1 MPEGHQAEFGSGKC
15 AEQQVGRDDM
25 SEQEL
30 RSRRCCFTGHRPEKL
45 KRSEEEIKKGLED
58 AILKAVGDG
67 FSTFIT
73 GMARGVDIWAGQ
85 IVLRLRQSN
94 PDLRIIAALP
104 YPDCDTRWSACWRRQ
119 YVEVLEAV
127 DLVRCISPLYSMAS
141 FQKRD
146 EWMVGQASR
155 VIAVYDGVSGGTKN
169 TIDFA
174 IKCAV
179 AVDYI

>member
-45 KRSEEEIKKGLED
+45 KRSEEEIKKGLEA
-58 AILKAVGDG
+58 AILKAIHDG
-67 FSTFIT
+67 YTNFIT

-104 YPDCDTRWSACWRRQ
+104 YPGCDRRWPASWRKQ
-119 YVEVLEAV
+119 YAEVLKAA
-127 DLVRCISPLYSMAS
+127 DLVKSISPKYSMAS

-146 EWMVGQASR
+146 EWLVDQSSR
-155 VIAVYDGVSGGTKN
+155 VIAVYDGVPGGTKN
-169 TIDFA
+169 TIDYA
-174 IKCAV
+174 MKCAV
-179 AVDYI
+179 EIEFV